1 VDSTINHSID
11 WQLIN
16 KKTVVYFIGEI
27 GLGGSET
34 QLSLLLK
41 YINKKTIKP
50 HIVVFNKSLY
60 GDLTNRLTDSGVV
73 LHYIP
78 DSIKSI
84 PKRMI
89 FLYRLLLKIK
99 PQVIHSWSMHDNIY
113 AGIIGRLLKISSIFG
128 SVRGALHG
136 STFIRSTLLIKL
148 ISLIWVNKIVV
159 NALSI
164 KEELIATGIPLKRI
178 IFLPNCVE
186 INQIKDLEK
195 NNNTLENED
204 KDIIICTI
212 GNLRKNK
219 NHLFFVKIMD
229 NIIKS
234 VTNVK
239 GWIIGQP
246 VPDEPQLENV
256 IRKKIHSMGLEDKII
271 LLGFQDNTT
280 ELLKRS
286 SIYVFTSLSEGT
298 PNTILEAMASGL
310 PVISSNVGGI
320 PQIIADGV
328 NGFLFDLNDQYKFEK
343 TIKNL
348 LMNERLRKSV
358 GKNAMIY
365 VKKNHDPNKISSIL
379 ESIYTS

>member
-1 VDSTINHSID
+1 VGFTEDRSAD
-11 WQLIN
+11 LQLIN

-41 YINKKTIKP
+41 YINKITIKP
-50 HIVVFNKSLY
+50 YVIVFNKSAY
-60 GDLTNRLTDSGVV
+60 GDLKNRLTDSGVV

-78 DSIKSI
+78 DSITSV

-99 PQVIHSWSMHDNIY
+99 PQVIHSWSIHDNIY
-113 AGIIGRLLKISSIFG
+113 AGIIGRLLKVPSIFG
-128 SVRGALHG
+128 SVRGSLYG
-136 STFIRSTLLIKL
+136 SAFIQSAFLNKL
-148 ISLIWVNKIVV
+148 VSLIWVNKIVV
-159 NALSI
+159 NALPI
-164 KEELIATGIPLKRI
+164 KKELIEIGIPLKRI

-186 INQIKDLEK
+186 IGHASTFDK
-195 NNNTLENED
+195 NNDILENKGKEL
-204 KDIIICTI
+204 IICTI

-229 NIIKS
+229 SIIKS
-234 VTNVK
+234 GVNVK
-239 GWIIGQP
+239 AWIVGQP

-256 IRKKIHSMGLEDKII
+256 IRKKIQSIGLEDKII
-271 LLGFQDNTT
+271 LLGFQKNTT
-280 ELLKRS
+280 GLLKKS

-298 PNTILEAMASGL
+298 PNTILEAMALGL

-320 PQIIADGV
+320 SRIILHGV
-328 NGFLFDLNDQYKFEK
+328 NGFLYDLNDQYKFEK
-343 TIKNL
+343 KIKDL
-348 LMNERLRKSV
+348 LLNEKLRKNIGTS
-358 GKNAMIY
+358 AMMY

-379 ESIYTS
+379 EGIYSS

>member
-1 VDSTINHSID
+1 
-11 WQLIN
+11 LIN

-50 HIVVFNKSLY
+50 HIVVFNKSSY
-60 GDLTNRLTDSGVV
+60 GDLTNRLTGSGVV

-78 DSIKSI
+78 DSIRSI

-113 AGIIGRLLKISSIFG
+113 AGIIGRSLKISSIFG

-136 STFIRSTLLIKL
+136 STFIRSTFIIKL

-164 KEELIATGIPLKRI
+164 KEELIAIGIPLKRI

-186 INQIKDLEK
+186 INPIKDLEK
-195 NNNTLENED
+195 NNNTVENED

-320 PQIIADGV
+320 SQIITHGV
-328 NGFLFDLNDQYKFEK
+328 NGFLFDLNDQYRFEK
-343 TIKNL
+343 TIKHL
-348 LMNERLRKSV
+348 LMNKRLRKSV
-358 GKNAMIY
+358 GKNAMIF

>member
-1 VDSTINHSID
+1 MDFIEDRSAD
-11 WQLIN
+11 LQLIN

-50 HIVVFNKSLY
+50 YVIVFNKSAY
-60 GDLTNRLTDSGVV
+60 GDLKNRLTDSGVV

-78 DSIKSI
+78 DSIRSV

-99 PQVIHSWSMHDNIY
+99 PQVIHSWSIHDNIY
-113 AGIIGRLLKISSIFG
+113 AGIIGRLLKVPSIFG
-128 SVRGALHG
+128 SVRAALHH
-136 STFIRSTLLIKL
+136 STFIQSTLLVKL
-148 ISLIWVNKIVV
+148 VYLIWVDKIVV

-164 KEELIATGIPLKRI
+164 KKELIATGIPLKRM

-186 INQIKDLEK
+186 IGHISSPDK
-195 NNNTLENED
+195 NNNILENKD
-204 KDIIICTI
+204 KELIICTI

-229 NIIKS
+229 SLIKS
-234 VTNVK
+234 GANVK
-239 GWIIGQP
+239 GWIVGQP

-256 IRKKIHSMGLEDKII
+256 IRKKIQSMGLEDKVI
-271 LLGFQDNTT
+271 LLGFQKNTT
-280 ELLKRS
+280 GLLKKS
-286 SIYVFTSLSEGT
+286 SIYVFTSFSEGT

-320 PQIIADGV
+320 SQIILHGV
-328 NGFLFDLNDQYKFEK
+328 NGFLYDLNDQYKFEK
-343 TIKNL
+343 KIKEL
-348 LMNERLRKSV
+348 LNNEKLRKRIGTS
-358 GKNAMIY
+358 AMMY

-379 ESIYTS
+379 EGIYSS